1 MEGTLL
7 LILRQTSCTFETC
20 ANKSKTSSWLS
31 IVKSEKDQHGKLY
44 NIAIWTK
51 TNCTRK
57 VCEIDSGSWQRWL
70 GWWRWRMII
79 CKRPILLNDHLQEA
93 GPSRWSFA
101 RGRPLILTITK
112 GHEKR
117 IFEIFHNEINV
128 FWVSKNQ
135 ITLKKRSKFS
145 HLFMV
150 RAEVAD
156 PRPPLQLARP

>member
-1 MEGTLL
+1 MEGTLP

-101 RGRPLILTITK
+101 IGQSLQMIICKRPVPLDDHLQEAGPSRWSFARGRPLRMFSCK
-112 GHEKR
+112 GLIPPDDQLQGAGPYR
-117 IFEIFHNEINV
+117 
-128 FWVSKNQ
+128 WS
-135 ITLKKRSKFS
+135 FS
-145 HLFMV
+145 
-150 RAEVAD
+150 R
-156 PRPPLQLARP
+156 